1 MALRYIQ
8 SSPEGTHLVGVSRA
22 VEVDENTKPGK
33 VPKNRIKRFFSG
45 SRVKVSPNKVD
56 VSTMTDV
63 AVNTVEIGVCTEIN
77 ALQSGK
83 EDETIALLTE
93 PTPSEN
99 YWKMMAENRR
109 LALRTALEEN
119 KKFCEELAYLRE
131 ENRLLRVLAEEGQ
144 ALKEALDQQ
153 NLQAKRMAYI
163 QHAEFKVI
171 NLRWN

>member
-63 AVNTVEIGVCTEIN
+63 AVNTVEIGVGTETN
-77 ALQSGK
+77 ALQSMCK
-83 EDETIALLTE
+83 EDETVALLTE
-93 PTPSEN
+93 ATPSEN

-109 LALRTALEEN
+109 LALQTALEEN

-144 ALKEALDQQ
+144 ALKDALDQVMNEEQ
-153 NLQAKRMAYI
+153 
-163 QHAEFKVI
+163 
-171 NLRWN
+171 